1 MIAALSTLDTPLGP
15 KLVRPFY
22 IAGSA
27 LALLLAGIGLLS
39 GVAAMTTSAT
49 IGLFLIALGGL
60 LGVTVFLGVRI
71 VAEAATIVFSR
82 PGRPA
87 GSVVS
92 RTA

>member
-1 MIAALSTLDTPLGP
+1 MIAALTTLDTPLGP

-39 GVAAMTTSAT
+39 GVAAMATSVT

-60 LGVTVFLGVRI
+60 VGVTVFLGVRI
-71 VAEAATIVFSR
+71 VAEAAVVVFR
-82 PGRPA
+82 QGARPA
-87 GSVVS
+87 GSAVS

>member
-1 MIAALSTLDTPLGP
+1 MIAALSTLDTPLGT

-39 GVAAMTTSAT
+39 GVAAMATSPM

-60 LGVTVFLGVRI
+60 VGVTVFLAVRI
-71 VAEAATIVFSR
+71 VAEAATIVFAR
-82 PGRPA
+82 PGPPV
-87 GSVVS
+87 GTVVS

>member
-1 MIAALSTLDTPLGP
+1 MIAALTTLDTPLGA

-39 GVAAMTTSAT
+39 GVAAMATSVT

-60 LGVTVFLGVRI
+60 VGVTVFLAVRI
-71 VAEAATIVFSR
+71 VAEAATIVFR
-82 PGRPA
+82 QGNRPA
-87 GSVVS
+87 GTVVS